1 MFITVN
7 PQSDEPLFAQVASAV
22 RAEAATGALRPGD
35 KLPAAREVAAA
46 LGMNLH
52 TVLHAYQDL
61 RVEGLIEMR
70 RGRGAIITEAA
81 APLAELSDDISA
93 LVAKAKGLGLS
104 AETLTS
110 LVKEATR

>member
-7 PQSDEPLFAQVASAV
+7 PLSDEPLFAQVASAV
-22 RAEAATGALRPGD
+22 RAEAASGALLPGD
-35 KLPAAREVAAA
+35 KLPPAREVAAA

-61 RVEGLIEMR
+61 RDEGLIEMR
-70 RGRGAIITEAA
+70 RGRGAILTPAA
-81 APLAELSDDISA
+81 EPLGDLAGDIAA
-93 LVAKAKGLGLS
+93 LVARSKALGLS

-110 LVKEATR
+110 LVKEAAK